1 MGLNNQDEMTMTDTS
16 TISLETLRDAIDG
29 VDQELL
35 HLLNRR
41 AQLSLQVGEA
51 KSTTKGAIFK
61 PFREKA
67 VLERLSAHNP
77 GPLPQDHLESIY
89 REILSSSRALQRPQR
104 VVYLGPEGTFSY
116 FAGVHAL
123 GGSAEFHDQPTLED
137 VFHAVS
143 CGRAELGIIPLENSL
158 QGTVGQSLDL
168 FLMYEVFIQAEVFC
182 RISHSLLSC
191 NGDKGGITTVYSH
204 PQALQQCGGWLRQHL
219 PQAKVVPVESTAA
232 AAARV
237 KNASEAA
244 IGHSALAGLYQLQVV
259 ASHIEDL
266 PENWTR
272 FLVIGRGAPPAG
284 NRDKTSLLFSVP
296 DKPGALAGVLNLLAR
311 EGVNM
316 RKLESRPM
324 RGERWKYVFFADL
337 ECDLGREEYTQLLQ
351 ALEANCHS
359 FRVLGSYPNGQA
371 LDMGREE

>member
-1 MGLNNQDEMTMTDTS
+1 MTTTDTPS
-16 TISLETLRDAIDG
+16 PSLDTLREAIDS

-35 HLLNRR
+35 ALLNKWARWR
-41 AQLSLQVGEA
+41 SQQGRGKHTEQ
-51 KSTTKGAIFK
+51 GAIFK

-67 VLERLSAHNP
+67 VLERLAALNP
-77 GPLPQDHLESIY
+77 GPLPQDHLTAIY

-116 FAGVHAL
+116 FAGVYAL
-123 GGSAEFHDQPTLED
+123 GGSAEFQAEASLED

-143 CGRAELGIIPLENSL
+143 CGQAELGIIPLENSL

-182 RISHSLLSC
+182 RISHSLLC
-191 NGDKGGITTVYSH
+191 RTDDRDTITTVYSH
-204 PQALQQCGGWLRQHL
+204 PQALQQCGGWLRQYL
-219 PQAKVVPVESTAA
+219 PQARVVPVESTAA

-237 KNASEAA
+237 DSAEEAA
-244 IGHSALAGLYQLQVV
+244 IGHSALASLYDLRVL

-272 FLVIGRGAPPAG
+272 FLVIGRGLPQVG

-296 DKPGALAGVLNLLAR
+296 DKPGALAGVLDLLAR

-337 ECDLGREEYTQLLQ
+337 ECDLGREEYTKLLEQLQ
-351 ALEANCHS
+351 KKSHS